1 MNEFMFNASHMAL
14 FGKIDNLRCGYIL
27 VCRLELLI
35 SVSIGK
41 NETGTRPDFW
51 NWNQS

>member
-1 MNEFMFNASHMAL
+1 MAL
-14 FGKIDNLRCGYIL
+14 FGKLDNLRCGHIL
-27 VCRLELLI
+27 VWQVRT
-35 SVSIGK
+35 VSINK